1 MEYVALFRG
10 INVGGK
16 NKVLMA
22 DLRDMFEKAGFFDV
36 KSYIQSG
43 NVVFSSE
50 MEQSTIKLIISE
62 AFFELFG
69 FQANILVYN
78 VFEFKSIIDAFPF
91 SEKEISAATTFD
103 PKVSHEYIYF
113 LDESN
118 NQLTLEEINKIN
130 EGKDQIRISENVLYF
145 LCYESVRLS
154 KSAKWITKKFP
165 DSTARNWTTVN
176 KIAELIN

>member
-1 MEYVALFRG
+1 MKYVALFRG

-50 MEQSTIKLIISE
+50 MEQSTIRLIISE

-69 FQANILVYN
+69 FQANILIYN
-78 VFEFKSIIDAFPF
+78 AFEFKSIIDAFPF
-91 SEKEISAATTFD
+91 SEKEISAAATFD
-103 PKVSHEYIYF
+103 PKVTHEYIYF
-113 LDESN
+113 L
-118 NQLTLEEINKIN
+118 NQSINQVTLEEIKQMN
-130 EGKDQIRISENVLYF
+130 EEKDQIRVGENVFYF

-154 KSAKWITKKFP
+154 KSAKWITKRFP
-165 DSTARNWTTVN
+165 DSTARNWSTVN
-176 KIAELIN
+176 KIVELIN